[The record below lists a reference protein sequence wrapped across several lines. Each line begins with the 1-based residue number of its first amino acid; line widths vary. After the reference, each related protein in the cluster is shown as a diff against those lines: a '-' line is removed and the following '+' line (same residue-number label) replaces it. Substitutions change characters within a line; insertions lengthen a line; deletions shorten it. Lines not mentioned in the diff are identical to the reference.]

1 MNTPLQYLLQQ
12 FREKTL
18 SERDKGTSFENLMV
32 QYFKTEPFYKQQY
45 AEVLT
50 YADWVDR
57 HGVDLG
63 VSSKKDTGIDLVG
76 ITPDGYF
83 HAIQCKNYAPDYRL
97 KKSDIDSFFTASGK
111 SFFSQRVIVTT
122 TEHWTENASDSLE
135 NQNPPVS
142 RIDLH
147 HLENSVIDWAQ
158 YHEEAQPTLKAQK
171 QLREH
176 QKTALGRTLEGLK
189 TADRGKLIMACGT
202 GKTFTSLK
210 IAEAMAG
217 KGKRVLFLV
226 PSLSL
231 LGQTLTEWTQESA
244 IPLKS
249 FAVCSDSDVGK
260 RRGQEDDRVI
270 AGISDLQYPA
280 TTDALSLQKQMQV
293 HHNDEAMTV
302 VFSTYHSIAVLHE
315 AQSTGTSPIPAFD
328 LIVCDEA
335 HRTTG
340 ATFEGICLT
349 DTFQMAEG
357 KDMIDELLEENSARR
372 KRQQALDIRVIIG
385 NPPYSA
391 GQESANDNN
400 ANVQYSVLDERI
412 RTTCCSTT

>member
-122 TEHWTENASDSLE
+122 TDHWTENASDSLE

-158 YHEEAQPTLKAQK
+158 YHEEAQQLPIRATLCQR
-171 QLREH
+171 L
-176 QKTALGRTLEGLK
+176 
-189 TADRGKLIMACGT
+189 
-202 GKTFTSLK
+202 
-210 IAEAMAG
+210 
-217 KGKRVLFLV
+217 
-226 PSLSL
+226 
-231 LGQTLTEWTQESA
+231 
-244 IPLKS
+244 
-249 FAVCSDSDVGK
+249 
-260 RRGQEDDRVI
+260 
-270 AGISDLQYPA
+270 
-280 TTDALSLQKQMQV
+280 QV
-293 HHNDEAMTV
+293 H
-302 VFSTYHSIAVLHE
+302 
-315 AQSTGTSPIPAFD
+315 
-328 LIVCDEA
+328 
-335 HRTTG
+335 
-340 ATFEGICLT
+340 
-349 DTFQMAEG
+349 
-357 KDMIDELLEENSARR
+357 
-372 KRQQALDIRVIIG
+372 
-385 NPPYSA
+385 
-391 GQESANDNN
+391 
-400 ANVQYSVLDERI
+400 
-412 RTTCCSTT
+412 